1 MAITTTPLPLLTK
14 LDNIV
19 EKKTEFKV
27 KRIKANNRYVQSTA
41 NGLANIVDTFSLTYR
56 QLTDTEVTQV
66 ETVFLTQTL
75 DTYITYKPPTDTV
88 TRTFKIPLTWDK
100 NRGVVYKDTV
110 NYRTDISFQLTSLYS
125 YAYTNPG

>member
-75 DTYITYKPPTDTV
+75 DAYITYKPPTDTV